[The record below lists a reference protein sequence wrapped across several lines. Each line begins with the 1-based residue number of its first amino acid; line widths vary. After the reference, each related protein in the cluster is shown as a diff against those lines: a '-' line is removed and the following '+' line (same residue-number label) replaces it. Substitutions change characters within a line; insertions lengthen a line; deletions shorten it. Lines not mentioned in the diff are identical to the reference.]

1 MHERRNADDIF
12 QQAHCLQTPS
22 PKTFSVSFCHTNS
35 KFSEPSTNIIDEEKE
50 YFQSMEHGQNKKT
63 EIMLNGLHSDAIS
76 SRFLSKNVVET
87 LSALQYSSFPFS
99 KIIAPSFLPE
109 TEIGHKIIETFRYW
123 IGGKGTIRRN
133 DPAG

>member
-1 MHERRNADDIF
+1 
-12 QQAHCLQTPS
+12 
-22 PKTFSVSFCHTNS
+22 
-35 KFSEPSTNIIDEEKE
+35 
-50 YFQSMEHGQNKKT
+50 MEHGQNKKT

-109 TEIGHKIIETFRYW
+109 TESGHKIIETFRYW